1 VNDLRA
7 ICLQN
12 GGFTVVDTDVF
23 DVLSRRKMWN
33 RNGHAVVRVRREH
46 TSEPSFT
53 DIAHFIVAVPLS
65 MEPDHKN
72 RNGLDNRRCNLRP
85 ATKSKNLANRRKFKG
100 TSSRFK
106 GVSWQASRR
115 RWKAQVTVN
124 KRVIYLGLFIL
135 EREAAQAYDVAA
147 RKHFGEFAVTNAE
160 LAIR

>member
-1 VNDLRA
+1 
-7 ICLQN
+7 
-12 GGFTVVDTDVF
+12 
-23 DVLSRRKMWN
+23 
-33 RNGHAVVRVRREH
+33 
-46 TSEPSFT
+46 
-53 DIAHFIVAVPLS
+53 